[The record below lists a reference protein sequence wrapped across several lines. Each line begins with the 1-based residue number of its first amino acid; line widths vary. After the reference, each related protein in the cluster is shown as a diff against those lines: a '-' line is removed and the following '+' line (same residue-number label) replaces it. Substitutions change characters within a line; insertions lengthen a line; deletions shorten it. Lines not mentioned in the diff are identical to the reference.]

1 MKSILKFS
9 LLFFLVTMG
18 FSLSSQAQ
26 EVIAQ
31 TDPTKKELKQY
42 ASLEKAKTDLEK
54 SKIKLATLRMD
65 YDKKRKKF
73 EKQNKKGKLSPNAVA
88 SHAKTLD
95 KLSKKIA
102 SQQSTIQKLEKY
114 ISQKGG

>member
-1 MKSILKFS
+1 MKSILRITLIGFFIS
-9 LLFFLVTMG
+9 LGL
-18 FSLSSQAQ
+18 SLSSQAQ

-31 TDPTKKELKQY
+31 SEPSKKEVKL
-42 ASLEKAKTDLEK
+42 ALSLEKAKANLEK
-54 SKIKLATLRMD
+54 SKVKLANLRTD

-73 EKQNKKGKLSPNAVA
+73 EKQNGKGKLSPNAVA
-88 SHAKTLD
+88 SYAKTLD

-102 SQQSTIQKLEKY
+102 SEQSTIQKLEKY